1 MYLKV
6 SNLHFVNNALFI
18 KYNLNIT
25 IMFLVKLQYILITIL
40 FLNPKPIMLYPLTT
54 ACFYNGTCLHSTS
67 PNNPFFPL
75 PLNYLYTS
83 TKQVNTTLHNSS
95 LNLCLDNNANC
106 NSFPSHDNIPSNIK
120 IIYIITISS
129 FIIIIILFIIIYVFI
144 GIHFNKHLI
153 YFYKNI
159 LQIHLYSNTDNKRA
173 DSVINEITSSLHT
186 DRNINDN
193 DLEILDSKRS
203 KKKITLLYDQPKIT
217 EVNDEYVTEIT
228 EEQKQNEGDYAKN
241 LVETYKGDI
250 EDKERKQETPT
261 KRGVKMRVGIM
272 NNPVGGVF
280 ISPKKILSKQDIT
293 EFQEEEEIN
302 NEIIQTE

>member
-1 MYLKV
+1 ML
-6 SNLHFVNNALFI
+6 LI
-18 KYNLNIT
+18 
-25 IMFLVKLQYILITIL
+25 KLQYTLITII
-40 FLNPKPIMLYPLTT
+40 FLNPKPILLHPLTT
-54 ACFYNGTCLHSTS
+54 TCFYNGTCLHSTS
-67 PNNPFFPL
+67 PNNAFIPL

-83 TKQVNTTLHNSS
+83 TKQINNTPYNSS
-95 LNLCLDNNANC
+95 LNLCLNNNTNC
-106 NSFPSHDNIPSNIK
+106 DLLPSYDNIPSSIS

-144 GIHFNKHLI
+144 GIHFNKNLI

-159 LQIHLYSNTDNKRA
+159 LQIHLYSNIDNKRA

-186 DRNINDN
+186 DRNINEN

-241 LVETYKGDI
+241 LMETCKGDI
-250 EDKERKQETPT
+250 EDKEAEQKTPT
-261 KRGVKMRVGIM
+261 KRGIKMRVGIM

-280 ISPKKILSKQDIT
+280 ISPKKVLSKQDIT
-293 EFQEEEEIN
+293 EFQEEEVNHDIV
-302 NEIIQTE
+302 QTE